1 MATPFTF
8 VDRDTEIIFFEEDP
22 VTITMTVCDETDKK
36 LAAYA
41 EAVKKDRSYAGC
53 KKAMAA
59 LIGKDN
65 LEKILKR
72 APVEDGYALLQVE
85 RHIGE
90 SYAEAQAKNLAP
102 AGAGRE
108 K

>member
-8 VDRDTEIIFFEEDP
+8 VDRDVEIIFFEQDP
-22 VTITMTVCDETDKK
+22 VTITMTVSDETDKK
-36 LAAYA
+36 LAEYA
-41 EAVKKDRSYAGC
+41 GAVKKDRSYASC
-53 KKAMAA
+53 KKAMEG
-59 LIGKDN
+59 LIGKEN
-65 LEKILKR
+65 LAKILKR

-90 SYAEAQAKNLAP
+90 TYAEAQAKNLSP